1 MFYCQDFD
9 LHIIQCQKFLFSSP
23 NRWINSPYLESS
35 FQKFLIISR
44 PRRC

>member
-23 NRWINSPYLESS
+23 NHS
-35 FQKFLIISR
+35 FQKFLIISL
-44 PRRC
+44 PGRC